1 MSKDLTKL
9 SRKQLE
15 SKLAKKYG
23 VDRYLN
29 QRSQLLD
36 LLGTKGETDI
46 QTGFTGPET
55 EALSIIFE
63 NTNKAEGGIVNLLGG
78 GSVIGNPKNV
88 RNGILGLF
96 AGSSA
101 EGHDEDE
108 AAEQSEHSG
117 DAPGTETDDSGEQG
131 GAGNDGS
138 DNDESNEVSERGDV
152 FGAGPTQYGKDFT
165 QQQIDAYTREVDRNP
180 QLKGFLGRN
189 IKSKIADKNFDIE
202 RNKDGMIT
210 GIYSQEQMP
219 GLLGALIGKGT
230 VYTGYGKGFD
240 DMQMSGDDS
249 DEPSEMIK
257 KIVEEN
263 KKEEDL
269 PLTQEEIDY
278 YTRGMGTATK
288 PLKSLSDVNE
298 YMSTLVGSTASP
310 TGAKLSKDKKFL
322 ILPNGKIINLR
333 TGKVQESMTGLEL
346 FRGGL
351 I

>member
-9 SRKQLE
+9 SKKELE
-15 SKLAKKYG
+15 SMLAKKYG

-46 QTGFTGPET
+46 ESGFTGPET

-63 NTNKAEGGIVNLLGG
+63 NTNKAEGGIVSLFNG
-78 GSVIGNPKNV
+78 GSFSDDTVGDTSGTYSGDDSNQSDND
-88 RNGILGLF
+88 F
-96 AGSSA
+96 SDSSFDEA
-101 EGHDEDE
+101 DDEDS
-108 AAEQSEHSG
+108 ARGG
-117 DAPGTETDDSGEQG
+117 DYMTDDSGQFTG
-131 GAGNDGS
+131 YGAGYNKSIEDA
-138 DNDESNEVSERGDV
+138 VS
-152 FGAGPTQYGKDFT
+152 
-165 QQQIDAYTREVDRNP
+165 RNP
-180 QLKGFLGRN
+180 QLGGFLGKQ
-189 IKSKIADKNFDIE
+189 IQDIISKGKARDFEFDE
-202 RNKDGMIT
+202 KGQLT
-210 GIYSQEQMP
+210 GVYSQVGLP
-219 GLLGALIGKGT
+219 GALGVLSGLLGGPTTGRG
-230 VYTGYGKGFD
+230 YTGYGKGAEITD
-240 DMQMSGDDS
+240 VNEGS

-257 KIVEEN
+257 KIVEEQ
-263 KKEEDL
+263 KEEDI
-269 PLTQEEIDY
+269 PLTEAEIDY

-298 YMSTLVGSTASP
+298 YMSTLVGKTASP

-333 TGKVQESMTGLEL
+333 TGKVQESMSGLEL

>member
-36 LLGTKGETDI
+36 LLDTKGETDI

-63 NTNKAEGGIVNLLGG
+63 NTNKAEGGIVSLYNGG
-78 GSVIGNPKNV
+78 DVNDGDFSDFSDYGSV
-88 RNGILGLF
+88 
-96 AGSSA
+96 
-101 EGHDEDE
+101 
-108 AAEQSEHSG
+108 
-117 DAPGTETDDSGEQG
+117 DAPETGESEAMDQEDSARGGDYMTDDSGQFTG
-131 GAGNDGS
+131 YGAGYNKSIEDA
-138 DNDESNEVSERGDV
+138 VS
-152 FGAGPTQYGKDFT
+152 
-165 QQQIDAYTREVDRNP
+165 RNP
-180 QLKGFLGRN
+180 QLGGFLGKQ
-189 IKSKIADKNFDIE
+189 IQDIISKGKARDFEFDEKGQLTGVYSE
-202 RNKDGMIT
+202 RGLPGTLGVLSGILGGPTT
-210 GIYSQEQMP
+210 GR
-219 GLLGALIGKGT
+219 
-230 VYTGYGKGFD
+230 VYTGYGKGAEITD
-240 DMQMSGDDS
+240 VNEGS

-257 KIVEEN
+257 KIVEEQ
-263 KKEEDL
+263 KEEDI
-269 PLTQEEIDY
+269 PLTEEEIDY

-298 YMSTLVGSTASP
+298 YMSTLVGKTASP

-322 ILPNGKIINLR
+322 ILPNGKIINIR
-333 TGKVQESMTGLEL
+333 TGKVQESMSGLEL
-346 FRGGL
+346 FKGGL

>member
-15 SKLAKKYG
+15 SMLAKKYG

-46 QTGFTGPET
+46 ESGFTGPET

-63 NTNKAEGGIVNLLGG
+63 NKPVIGSRSKAEGGIVNLLQ
-78 GSVIGNPKNV
+78 GSDDDAEDESQDYSDTDTSQSMSGDYSDSSEAMSA
-88 RNGILGLF
+88 GLDE
-96 AGSSA
+96 AD
-101 EGHDEDE
+101 DEDS
-108 AAEQSEHSG
+108 ARGG
-117 DAPGTETDDSGEQG
+117 DYMTDDSGQFTG
-131 GAGNDGS
+131 YGAG
-138 DNDESNEVSERGDV
+138 
-152 FGAGPTQYGKDFT
+152 YGKS
-165 QQQIDAYTREVDRNP
+165 IEDAVSRNP
-180 QLKGFLGRN
+180 QLGGFLGKQIQDMINKGKVRDFEF
-189 IKSKIADKNFDIE
+189 DK
-202 RNKDGMIT
+202 KGQLT
-210 GIYSQEQMP
+210 GVYSDRGLP
-219 GLLGALIGKGT
+219 GTLGVLSGLLGGT
-230 VYTGYGKGFD
+230 TTGRVYTGYGKGAEITGSD
-240 DMQMSGDDS
+240 NSS

-257 KIVEEN
+257 KIVEEQ
-263 KKEEDL
+263 KEEDI
-269 PLTQEEIDY
+269 PLTQEELDY

-288 PLKSLSDVNE
+288 PLKTLQDVNK
-298 YMSTLVGSTASP
+298 YMSSLVGSTESP

-333 TGKVQESMTGLEL
+333 TGKVQESMSGLEL